1 VTSTIMGG
9 GACPGNH
16 PQFTGMLGMH
26 GSHASNLAVSEC
38 DLLIAIGCRFSDR
51 VTCDPKSFAC
61 KARIVQID
69 IDRAEVDKNVPTDH
83 HIVGD
88 ARRVLELINEKL
100 PEHLSRVEAVG
111 FLPQEAA
118 RGTTRQAHA
127 P

>member
-1 VTSTIMGG
+1 MGG